1 MLIKFLPLFH
11 LLLLYRPI
19 DCQALY
25 IFNQVFGN
33 AAIGLASINLSL
45 RTIAVWS
52 QSLYIV
58 VPLVAIILGHWSL
71 LLHGLLIK
79 AAWIDGAGCQITNT
93 DNKLLAVTFIYSMC
107 FDLLVLCLTAYKL
120 LVPRNGRSR
129 LVNLIFGDG
138 LIFFFVA

>member
-107 FDLLVLCLTAYKL
+107 FDLLVLILTTVKL
-120 LVPRNGRSR
+120 AFGQGQRSQ
-129 LVNLIFGDG
+129 LMDMLFKDG
-138 LIFFFVA
+138 LVYFMIA

>member
-1 MLIKFLPLFH
+1 MLIYQ
-11 LLLLYRPI
+11 LYSSFRPV

-33 AAIGLASINLSL
+33 ASIGLASINLSL

-79 AAWIDGAGCQITNT
+79 ATWVDGAGCVITNT

-120 LVPRNGRSR
+120 LYPRNGRSR

>member
-1 MLIKFLPLFH
+1 MPPGFLFSSIFFSRC
-11 LLLLYRPI
+11 RPI

-33 AAIGLASINLSL
+33 AAIGFASINLSL

-79 AAWIDGAGCQITNT
+79 ASWIDGEGCVITNT

-107 FDLLVLCLTAYKL
+107 FDFLVMCLTAYKL
-120 LVPRNGRSR
+120 LYPRNGRSR
-129 LVNLIFGDG
+129 LVNMIFGDG